1 MPSTLTSGVA
11 VEVSLAV
18 NDIYSKSVPRITYS
32 ALMRTE
38 EYVESRTVGG
48 GGTDV
53 LVLQLQ
59 VAVLEARP
67 LYASFTVAVVCRA
80 WRRCDHQC

>member
-48 GGTDV
+48 GTDV
-53 LVLQLQ
+53 LVLRLQ
-59 VAVLEARP
+59 VVVLEARP